1 MSSTSQFRALVV
13 DTETDAGGVT
23 RQTAELRLVDV
34 GFLAPGD
41 VTIDVQFSS
50 INYKDGLALCGKPGV
65 VRTWPL
71 IAGID
76 IVGVVT
82 ESAHPEWKVGDT
94 VIQNG
99 AGLGERL
106 HGGLAARAR
115 VDGTALVRL
124 PEGLT
129 ALQAAAI
136 GTAGFT
142 AMLAVMALQ
151 RQGVTP
157 ESGPV
162 LVTGAAGGVGSVAI
176 SLLAGRGFEVH
187 ASTGRGAELGASL
200 HGLGATQLVDRADLA
215 EVGKPLQ
222 TQRWAAVVD
231 SVGSATLANALAQ
244 TNYGGVVAA
253 CGLAQGADLPT
264 TVLPFIL
271 RAVILAGINS
281 VDAPTALRAEAW
293 ELLAEEIDVTR
304 LEEITHVIPLD
315 AAIGAA
321 RRILSGDVHGRTV
334 VDVNA

>member
-1 MSSTSQFRALVV
+1 MSTPSQFRAIVV
-13 DTETDAGGVT
+13 DTETDAAGVIQ
-23 RQTAELRLVDV
+23 QTAGLHLVDDDS
-34 GFLAPGD
+34 LAPGD

-65 VRTWPL
+65 VRVWPL

-82 ESAHPEWKVGDT
+82 GSTDPRWSAGDT

-106 HGGLAARAR
+106 NGGLAERAR
-115 VDGTALVRL
+115 VDGASLVRL
-124 PEGLT
+124 PDGLT
-129 ALQAAAI
+129 AQQAAAI

-142 AMLAVMALQ
+142 AMLAVMTLE

-157 ESGPV
+157 ASGPV

-187 ASTGRGAELGASL
+187 ALTGRRAQLGDYL
-200 HGLGATQLVDRADLA
+200 RGLGATHLVDRAELA
-215 EVGKPLQ
+215 TVGKPLQ

-264 TVLPFIL
+264 TVMPFIL
-271 RAVILAGINS
+271 RAVTLAGINS
-281 VDAPTALRAEAW
+281 VDAPLALREEAW
-293 ELLAEEIDVTR
+293 QRLARELDISQ
-304 LEEITHVIPLD
+304 LEALTTVIALDEAFD
-315 AAIGAA
+315 AAE
-321 RRILSGDVHGRTV
+321 RILAGGVHGRTV
-334 VDVNA
+334 VDVRA

>member
-23 RQTAELRLVDV
+23 RQTAELRLVDD

-82 ESAHPEWKVGDT
+82 DSAHPEWKVGDT

-129 ALQAAAI
+129 ALRAAAI

-215 EVGKPLQ
+215 EAGKPLQ

-315 AAIGAA
+315 AAFGAA

>member
-23 RQTAELRLVDV
+23 RQTAELRQVDD

-41 VTIDVQFSS
+41 VTIEVQFSS

-82 ESAHPEWKVGDT
+82 DSAHPEWKVGDT

-142 AMLAVMALQ
+142 AMLAVMAL
-151 RQGVTP
+151 RTAGSDAGLRP
-157 ESGPV
+157 
-162 LVTGAAGGVGSVAI
+162 GAGNGC
-176 SLLAGRGFEVH
+176 GRR
-187 ASTGRGAELGASL
+187 GRLC
-200 HGLGATQLVDRADLA
+200 RDL
-215 EVGKPLQ
+215 
-222 TQRWAAVVD
+222 T
-231 SVGSATLANALAQ
+231 
-244 TNYGGVVAA
+244 
-253 CGLAQGADLPT
+253 
-264 TVLPFIL
+264 
-271 RAVILAGINS
+271 
-281 VDAPTALRAEAW
+281 
-293 ELLAEEIDVTR
+293 
-304 LEEITHVIPLD
+304 
-315 AAIGAA
+315 A
-321 RRILSGDVHGRTV
+321 RRARLRGTRVNRARCGTRRLSARARGSPAR
-334 VDVNA
+334 